1 MPLEDRSTTWLVNRA
16 AYLREKVNA
25 LNAIISVIRE
35 MQEKHRENFAF
46 VEAAES
52 VIRMIE
58 RQVEAISHS
67 LSAIE
72 KEIDRRTVKTAGAG
86 PSHNQ

>member
-1 MPLEDRSTTWLVNRA
+1 M
-16 AYLREKVNA
+16 
-25 LNAIISVIRE
+25 IRE
-35 MQEKHRENFAF
+35 MQAKYRENFAF

-72 KEIDRRTVKTAGAG
+72 KEIDRRTVHVKKTHTSGGGGG
-86 PSHNQ
+86 PQ